1 MNNKNRLAILLASAS
16 LLAACATAPRTAE
29 VLPPAAPEAVAAPAP
44 AEPAPLP
51 SLVSEVKL
59 PHESFKLDNGLTVL
73 VHEDHKAPVVA
84 FGVWYN
90 VGSKDEP
97 AGKTGFAHLFEH
109 LMFYG
114 SDNVREGILP
124 YLQKIGASDANG
136 TTWFDRTNYY
146 ETVPT
151 PNLERALFMESDRM
165 GYLLAAIDQKRL
177 DTQRGVVQNEK
188 REGDNQPKGMVEY
201 EVVGNLFP
209 AGHPYH
215 HSTIGSMADL
225 DAASLATVKEW
236 FIDKYGPNNAI
247 VSLSGDINVAEAK
260 TLMQKYFGAIP
271 RGPVNTPAAADV
283 PTLAAPKT
291 IVMKDRVPAVELQRH
306 WAVPGLQSPQLA
318 ALDLG
323 ASVLGGLASSRL
335 DKILVRDEK
344 IATSVSAN
352 MQPFHR
358 VGFMEIDATVKP
370 GVDPALVDKRLD
382 EIIADYLA
390 NGPTEDELRRAA
402 TQVAGAYIR
411 GIERVST
418 QNDVLAE
425 GLLYNGDSDF
435 YKRNIERYA
444 SVTPA
449 EVKTAMQQWLG
460 RPVLKIN
467 IEPGDRPQYVEAAA
481 KKPKKGA
488 DIKVA
493 SVKRDMPPQ
502 GAPEPL
508 DFPDV
513 THVTLSN
520 GMKLAYAQRTAA
532 PLTQI
537 ALAFDAGYAA
547 DAQGKRGL
555 QNMVVQMLDEGTP
568 TRTSQQIAEEKERL
582 GAILA
587 AGGSADRTTVTLSAL
602 SANLDPS
609 LALMSDVVRNP
620 AFDPTEIER
629 VRTQL
634 VTAVQQAKTNPNNMA
649 QREYMRQM
657 FGASHPY
664 GTTPIGDEDAIKAFS
679 RDDLIAFQQQWL
691 RPDKAEF
698 FVVSN
703 RPLAEVQASI
713 ERAFGNWQAPA
724 VAAGTKTFG
733 TIPARA
739 TSPRVVFINRPGSPQ
754 SVIFGGE
761 MTPLDPRADL
771 TPSLAGS
778 DVYGSGTFSRIWN
791 DLRETKG
798 WAYSPY
804 SVTVMRQNAVPYLIQ
819 ASVQADRTGDSIAT
833 LMSLLKNL
841 LGPKKVAP
849 DELAISVASATG
861 ELPGQFQTSDAV
873 LGGMMTNALYGR
885 PDNYYETVADKY
897 RALTPATVDQAL
909 AKMLDP
915 NALVFVVVGDAT
927 TVKPQLAKLGLPVEE
942 VQAK

>member
-1 MNNKNRLAILLASAS
+1 MNNKNRLAVLLASVS
-16 LLAACATAPRTAE
+16 LLAACATAPQTAA
-29 VLPPAAPEAVAAPAP
+29 VAPAPAIPAAAPAP

-51 SLVSEVKL
+51 SLVSEVSL
-59 PHESFKLDNGLTVL
+59 PHQSFKLDNGLTVL

-97 AGKTGFAHLFEH
+97 KGSTGFAHLFEH

-114 SDNVREGILP
+114 SDNLREGILP
-124 YLQKIGASDANG
+124 FLQKIGATDANG

-146 ETVPT
+146 ETVPK
-151 PNLERALFMESDRM
+151 PNLEQALFMESDRM

-188 REGDNQPKGMVEY
+188 REGDNQPKGLVEY
-201 EVVGNLFP
+201 EVLENLFP
-209 AGHPYH
+209 VGHPYH

-225 DAASLATVKEW
+225 DAASLADVKRW

-247 VSLSGDINVAEAK
+247 VSLSGDITLAEAQ

-271 RGPVNTPAAADV
+271 RGPVNNPAAADV
-283 PTLAAPKT
+283 PTLPAPKT

-382 EIIADYLA
+382 EILADYLA

-402 TQVAGAYIR
+402 TQVAAAYIR

-435 YKRNIERYA
+435 YAKNIQRYA

-449 EVKTAMQQWLG
+449 EVKAAMQQWLG
-460 RPVLKIN
+460 RPVLKITV
-467 IEPGDRPQYVEAAA
+467 EPGDRPQYVEAKAV
-481 KKPKKGA
+481 KPKKGA

-493 SVKRDMPPQ
+493 SVKRDMPPP

-520 GMKLAYAQRTAA
+520 GIKLAYAQRTAA

-537 ALAFDAGYAA
+537 ALTFDAGYAA
-547 DAQGKRGL
+547 DAPGKRGL

-568 TRTSQQIAEEKERL
+568 TRSSQQIAEEKERL
-582 GAILA
+582 GAVLS

-602 SANLDPS
+602 SANLSPS
-609 LALMSDVVRNP
+609 LALMSDIVRNP
-620 AFDPTEIER
+620 AFDPAEVER

-634 VTAVQQAKTNPNNMA
+634 VTAVQQAKSSPNNMA

-679 RDDLIAFQQQWL
+679 RDDLLAFQQQWL

-698 FVVSN
+698 FVVSD
-703 RPLAEVQASI
+703 RPIGEVQAAL
-713 ERAFGNWQAPA
+713 EQAFGNWQSPA
-724 VAAGTKTFG
+724 VVAGAKTFG
-733 TIPARA
+733 ALPPRA
-739 TSPRVVFINRPGSPQ
+739 ASPRIVFVNRPGSPQ

-778 DVYGSGTFSRIWN
+778 DVFGSGTFSRIWT

-804 SVTVMRQNAVPYLIQ
+804 SLTVMRQNAVPYLIQ

-833 LMSLLKNL
+833 LMGLLKEL
-841 LGPKKVAP
+841 LGPKKVTP
-849 DELAISVASATG
+849 DELKISVASATG

-873 LGGMMTNALYGR
+873 LAGMMSNALYGR

-909 AKMLDP
+909 ANMLDP

-942 VQAK
+942 VQPR